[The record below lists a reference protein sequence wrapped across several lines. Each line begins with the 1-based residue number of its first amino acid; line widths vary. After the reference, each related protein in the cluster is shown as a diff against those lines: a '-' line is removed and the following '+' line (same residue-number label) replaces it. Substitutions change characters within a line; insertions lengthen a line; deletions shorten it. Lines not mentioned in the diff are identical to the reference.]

1 VHYGVCLGRVV
12 SVWATH
18 VSCASGG
25 LAVRRAR
32 TFVSVFPER
41 DRGCFVKIYDESEM
55 LGLYRLPMGYQEGQQ
70 LGGLMTL
77 KSFADGGYEVSD
89 AKILGVVKSIGAKK
103 KGIFVVSDSNMRK

>member
-1 VHYGVCLGRVV
+1 
-12 SVWATH
+12 
-18 VSCASGG
+18 
-25 LAVRRAR
+25 
-32 TFVSVFPER
+32 
-41 DRGCFVKIYDESEM
+41 M